1 MRAEEKELLLGLD
14 IGAVSSQAVLLGE
27 DLHPVG
33 RWTVRSRGNPEQA
46 ARTLLLK
53 ALSGRREFSLRIG
66 LTGCGRD
73 AFFLGEEVASFNE
86 IVSLAQGAS
95 LEHPRARSVI
105 EVGGHSARWVLL
117 KGDGSTGAEAEILD
131 FGLNDRCAAGSGAF
145 LEQQAARLKLGIREF
160 SELAFQAEKEA
171 VVAGRCSVFAK
182 SDMIHLQQK
191 GTPVEEIAYG
201 VCTALARNYLAT
213 VLKGRECLPPV
224 FMTGG
229 SALDKGL
236 VRAFRKMLKVSG
248 EDMVVSSRPSYMGA
262 LGAAV
267 AARAFGKR
275 RRFFGHQEVLALF
288 RSRPPS
294 REGLLDPL
302 GNLDAA
308 GRKEPFLS
316 EGERFR
322 GYLGVDVGSVSTN
335 LALVDT
341 SGKVRAGIYPIS
353 GAVGAALMAKEVA
366 DNRGE
371 AVSRTSAIRE
381 KIHRPFSV
389 SSFQCSHCANRC
401 QVNRIKLGGRSIFFG
416 DTCERYTA
424 RQDTA
429 RTRALDLFRERS
441 DRLEAFVYQVM
452 RRASRERA
460 EEPPPWGGG

>member
-14 IGAVSSQAVLLGE
+14 IGAVSSQAVLLDE

-33 RWTVRSRGNPEQA
+33 SWTVRSRGNPEQA

-86 IVSLAQGAS
+86 IVSLAQGVS

-117 KGDGSTGAEAEILD
+117 KGDGSMGAEAEILD

-229 SALDKGL
+229 SALNKGL

-248 EDMVVSSRPSYMGA
+248 EDMDSAPRWRPGLSGSAAAFSATRRSWISSDPG
-262 LGAAV
+262 
-267 AARAFGKR
+267 R
-275 RRFFGHQEVLALF
+275 R
-288 RSRPPS
+288 
-294 REGLLDPL
+294 
-302 GNLDAA
+302 A
-308 GRKEPFLS
+308 GRGFWTPWGTWMRQAGKSLS
-316 EGERFR
+316 FR
-322 GYLGVDVGSVSTN
+322 
-335 LALVDT
+335 
-341 SGKVRAGIYPIS
+341 
-353 GAVGAALMAKEVA
+353 
-366 DNRGE
+366 
-371 AVSRTSAIRE
+371 
-381 KIHRPFSV
+381 
-389 SSFQCSHCANRC
+389 
-401 QVNRIKLGGRSIFFG
+401 
-416 DTCERYTA
+416 
-424 RQDTA
+424 
-429 RTRALDLFRERS
+429 RERGFAATLVWTWV
-441 DRLEAFVYQVM
+441 R
-452 RRASRERA
+452 
-460 EEPPPWGGG
+460 